1 MYLLV
6 FHSYPQYSFRH
17 WVTIACWMHNE
28 THPSLP
34 PPCTFHWW
42 LHISEEGSCS
52 LRCFDILIFIHEM
65 YHILRW
71 ILLNICLTCEKSV
84 PFFGDAKFL
93 EQSFLNPSNISYHFI
108 SFFMSN
114 DCDFW
119 SRHISY
125 LCWCWCERD
134 LCLCCCCLTMLYSM
148 LSGVSQ
154 WCLQMA
160 GRPYH
165 YRPPGV

>member
-1 MYLLV
+1 MQRLRLC
-6 FHSYPQYSFRH
+6 FPSLFSPLMPLTQPLD
-17 WVTIACWMHNE
+17 
-28 THPSLP
+28 HPSLP
-34 PPCTFHWW
+34 PVLSTDDSTLVKRAHAVFAVSTFW
-42 LHISEEGSCS
+42 
-52 LRCFDILIFIHEM
+52 FVFMKYILFWDEFFSIFAF
-65 YHILRW
+65 
-71 ILLNICLTCEKSV
+71 TCEKSV
-84 PFFGDAKFL
+84 YIFGEAKFF
-93 EQSFLNPSNISYHFI
+93 EQSFLNTSKVTYHFI

-114 DCDFW
+114 DSDFW

-165 YRPPGV
+165 YRPPGM